1 MKIHDEALTTA
12 ANLSATAQR
21 FLQFVEANPGCDW
34 SFDRASADLPSWM
47 AGYPYPL
54 QAWPTFVGGRTLQE
68 IQDLTVGM
76 TRLTKSVLERV
87 FNNDV
92 RRIAQFYNVNEDLV
106 AFLLAPPN
114 GIEEGLAR
122 CDFMDTPQGFKC
134 LEVNVGGFIGGWQ
147 LRFWERMY
155 RKAPAVSRFLQQQG
169 IDPRY
174 RDPFRSLF
182 EHLTRHAIQSGHC
195 GGGTFNTMLVMAGE
209 GLSFGMHAA
218 PLLNVLYSGMLRE
231 MGLEGKLLVS
241 SYSHPFV
248 ERQGALYANGGEKVQ
263 ALVEYTYERT
273 PHAVY
278 RCFKAGMLS
287 LYNGPLSG
295 LLADKRNLALLSEH
309 QDSDAFDPAER
320 AILQKHLPWS
330 RRLVRG
336 KTSYQGE
343 QVDLSALITEKQ
355 ERFVIKLGVGARGE
369 SVLVGRFASAEEWK
383 HKIQKVIDEGR
394 WVAQEYVESRP
405 YLYQNADSQQ
415 LHDVVWG
422 TFCFGASYG
431 GGFLR
436 MIPSGKAGIIN
447 SARGAT
453 EGLFFEV

>member
-1 MKIHDEALTTA
+1 
-12 ANLSATAQR
+12 
-21 FLQFVEANPGCDW
+21 
-34 SFDRASADLPSWM
+34 M

-54 QAWPTFVGGRTLQE
+54 QAWPTFVGGRALRE
-68 IQDLTVGM
+68 IQELTVGM
-76 TRLTKSVLERV
+76 ARLTKSVLERV

-92 RRIAQFYNVNEDLV
+92 RRIAQFYNINEDLV

-155 RKAPAVSRFLQQQG
+155 RRAPSVARFLQEQG
-169 IDPRY
+169 IDPLY

-182 EHLTRHAIQSGHC
+182 EHLARHAIQSGHC
-195 GGGTFNTMLVMAGE
+195 GGGTFNTMLVLVGE
-209 GLSFGMHAA
+209 NLSFGMHAS
-218 PLLNVLYSGMLRE
+218 PLLNVLYSDVLQGI
-231 MGLEGKLLVS
+231 GLKGKLLVGPY
-241 SYSHPFV
+241 SYPFV
-248 ERQGALYANGGEKVQ
+248 ERQGALHVDGERVQ

-278 RCFKAGMLS
+278 RCFKAGMLG
-287 LYNGPLSG
+287 LYNGPLS
-295 LLADKRNLALLSEH
+295 LLLGDKRNLALLSEH

-336 KTSYQGE
+336 KVSYQGE
-343 QVDLSALITEKQ
+343 RVDLSALITEKQ
-355 ERFVIKLGVGARGE
+355 ERFVIKRGAGARGE
-369 SVLVGRFASAEEWK
+369 SVLVGRFTSAEEWK
-383 HKIQKVIDEGR
+383 HKIQKVIDEGY
-394 WVAQEYVESRP
+394 WVAQEYVGSRP
-405 YLYQNADSQQ
+405 YLYQSANGHQP
-415 LHDVVWG
+415 HDVVWG
-422 TFCFGASYG
+422 TFCFGASFG

-436 MIPSGKAGIIN
+436 MIPSGKTGIIN

-453 EGLFFEV
+453 EGLFFEVL